1 MHFLFFTNWSSKEN
15 FTSMVGLEGNK
26 IFNHQSFQLRN
37 IGIRIQGVGDR
48 QSLQNVIIII
58 SYYV

>member
-1 MHFLFFTNWSSKEN
+1 MHFLFFTNWSNKEH

-26 IFNHQSFQLRN
+26 IFNHQSLQLRN
-37 IGIRIQGVGDR
+37 IGIRIQGVDDR
-48 QSLQNVIIII
+48 QSLQIVIIII